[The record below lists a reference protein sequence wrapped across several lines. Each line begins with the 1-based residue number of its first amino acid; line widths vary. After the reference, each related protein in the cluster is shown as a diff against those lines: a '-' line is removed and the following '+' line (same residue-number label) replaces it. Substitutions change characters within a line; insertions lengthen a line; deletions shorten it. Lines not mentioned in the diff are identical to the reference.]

1 MEFGVLGT
9 LLVRNGAETAGAET
23 ISVGGPKLRAL
34 LAALLLQANRTV
46 SQDALVEA
54 VWDGRPPHGALGTLP
69 SYVMRLRRTLGS
81 PAGDRV
87 VTRPPG
93 YSVEVAEDEFDLL
106 RFQAARAR
114 ARASA
119 AAGDWAAVSAT
130 LTAALELWRGEP
142 LADVP
147 VQEALR
153 DEIAALNEAR
163 LQVREQR
170 IAADLELGRHQDVL
184 LELREL
190 GARHPLNEAF
200 RGQLMTALYRSG
212 RQAEALTAYRDGRR
226 LLIDELG
233 VEPTPQLQELHERI
247 LQGDP
252 ALSVPAAEERAG
264 GAGSAEARG
273 PASIVPRQLPRPIT
287 HFTGRAEELATL
299 GKLTST
305 VSRASGTVVISAI
318 AGTGGVGKTA
328 LAVYWG
334 HQVSDQFADGQLY
347 VNLRG
352 FDPQRPPLEPD
363 QAVRGFLDAFGVPA
377 GQVPA
382 GLEAQSAMFRS
393 LMAQRRVLVVLDNAR
408 DAEQVRPLLPGNPD
422 CLVLITSR
430 NRLASLVAA
439 EGAVPVPLDILSVDE
454 ARELLVAR
462 LGETAVAAE
471 RQAVGA
477 LIDLCGRLPLALNIA
492 ASHAAFG
499 RGRPLSD
506 LVARLRELD
515 SRRLDALNAGDAATD
530 VRAVFAC
537 SYQALSAPAARLF
550 RLLGLHPGTDF
561 TAQVAES
568 LCGLTPSQTAR
579 MLEELIASSLLSE
592 HEPGRYV
599 LHDLLRTYAQEQ
611 CAAGDPAAQRDAALR
626 RQLTWYLN
634 TLTVISQ
641 LIDPLIFTV
650 DTMTPPGTAAT
661 PRFADLR
668 AALAW
673 CEVEQINLVAA
684 VTDAAE
690 RGDDEF
696 AWRLGVALHRYYNRT
711 CRWDDWRTTHDAAL
725 VCVRAAGNRYGEGM
739 LLTSVGTMYVRTQEL
754 ERGAE
759 ALRQA
764 EAIMHEVGDPLGEAL
779 ARSFQGNAHMMNGEW
794 EAALALFRAVI
805 GPYRQ
810 VGYKRGEGVAL
821 ANLTV
826 CLQYLE
832 RWDEAE
838 AAALAAL
845 EFNAT
850 FDNFDSMANVTL
862 TLMQVARARGDMP
875 AAVEHAGEALRLRV
889 RMNDRFG
896 EAGVHWELAEIY
908 LSADDLASGLDQL
921 TRSLRI
927 FVDVD
932 PSQATR
938 IQEQIAE
945 VRARLEA
952 AEPAQ

>member
-9 LLVRNGAETAGAET
+9 LLVRTDGQTV
-23 ISVGGPKLRAL
+23 SVGGPKLRAL
-34 LAALLLQANRTV
+34 LAALLLQSNRTV

-69 SYVMRLRRTLGS
+69 SYVMRLRRTLGAE
-81 PAGDRV
+81 AGDRL

-93 YSVEVAEDEFDLL
+93 YAIEVAEDEFDLL

-114 ARASA
+114 ARAA
-119 AAGDWAAVSAT
+119 AAGGDWTAVSAQ
-130 LTAALELWRGEP
+130 LAGALELWRGEP

-170 IAADLELGRHQDVL
+170 VAADLELGRHQDVL

-190 GARHPLNEAF
+190 SAQQPLHEAF
-200 RGQLMTALYRSG
+200 RGQLMLALYRSG
-212 RQAEALTAYRDGRR
+212 RQAEALAAYRDGRR

-233 VEPTPQLQELHERI
+233 VEPAPQLQELHERI
-247 LQGDP
+247 LNGDP
-252 ALSVPAAEERAG
+252 ALTVPTAEERA
-264 GAGSAEARG
+264 AAG
-273 PASIVPRQLPRPIT
+273 PASGAGPGEVRGPKPIVPRQLPRPIT

-299 GKLTST
+299 AKLTST

-334 HQVSDQFADGQLY
+334 HQVSDQFPDGQLY

-352 FDPQRPPLEPD
+352 FDPQRLPLEPE
-363 QAVRGFLDAFGVPA
+363 QAVRGFLDALGVVA

-393 LMAQRRVLVVLDNAR
+393 LMADRRVLVVLDNAR

-422 CLVLITSR
+422 CLVLVTSR

-454 ARELLVAR
+454 ARDLLVAR
-462 LGETAVAAE
+462 LGESAVAREDAAAGE
-471 RQAVGA
+471 
-477 LIDLCGRLPLALNIA
+477 LIELCGRLPLALNIA
-492 ASHAAFG
+492 ASHAAFQ
-499 RGRPLSD
+499 RERPLTG
-506 LVARLRELD
+506 LVAQLREL
-515 SRRLDALNAGDAATD
+515 SQRRLDALNAGDAATD

-550 RLLGLHPGTDF
+550 RLLGLHPGSDF
-561 TAQVAES
+561 SAQVAES
-568 LCGLTPSQTAR
+568 LCGQPAAETGRL
-579 MLEELIASSLLSE
+579 LEELIASSLLSE

-611 CAAGDPAAQRDAALR
+611 CEASDPAEQRDAALR

-634 TLTVISQ
+634 TLTVISD
-641 LIDPLIFTV
+641 LIDPLIYTV
-650 DTMTPPGTAAT
+650 QTETPPGTAAT
-661 PRFADLR
+661 ARFPDLR

-690 RGDDEF
+690 RGIEEF
-696 AWRLGVALHRYYNRT
+696 AWRVAVALHRYYNRT

-725 VCVRAAGNRYGEGM
+725 ACVRAAGNRYGEGM
-739 LLTSVGTMYVRTQEL
+739 VLLSVGTMYVRTQEL
-754 ERGAE
+754 EKGSESLVRAE
-759 ALRQA
+759 
-764 EAIMHEVGDPLGEAL
+764 EIMGEVGDRRGEAL
-779 ARSFQGNAHMMNGEW
+779 ARSFRGNSLMMKGEW
-794 EAALALFRAVI
+794 AQALELFRAVI
-805 GPYRQ
+805 EPYRQ
-810 VGYKRGEGVAL
+810 VGYKRGEGVAM

-838 AAALAAL
+838 QAALAAL
-845 EFNAT
+845 EFNGT
-850 FDNFDSMANVTL
+850 FDNFDSMANVTMTL
-862 TLMQVARARGDMP
+862 TQVARARGEIP
-875 AAVEHAGEALRLRV
+875 AAVEHANEAMRLRL

-896 EAGVHWELAEIY
+896 QAGVHSDLAQVY
-908 LSADDLASGLDQL
+908 LSAGDLSAALDQL
-921 TRSLRI
+921 TRSHKI

-932 PSQATR
+932 PSQAAR
-938 IQEQIAE
+938 IHDQITE
-945 VRARLEA
+945 IRGRLEA
-952 AEPAQ
+952 AEPA